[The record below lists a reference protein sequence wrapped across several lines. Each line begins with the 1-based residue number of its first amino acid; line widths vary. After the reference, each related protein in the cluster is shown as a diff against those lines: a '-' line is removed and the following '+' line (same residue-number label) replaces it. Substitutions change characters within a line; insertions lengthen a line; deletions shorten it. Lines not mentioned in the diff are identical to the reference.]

1 MRIITAISLFLL
13 LTIGAR
19 AQVLSPGVDSIPMS
33 DNKKLAADIYIPQGW
48 TSGPVILVQTPY
60 NRLWYRLI
68 GLPLVGTN
76 INSSNY
82 AFVIVDWR
90 GFYGSTAANY
100 SGAPTRGEDGYDV
113 VEWIA
118 AQSWSNGKV
127 GTWGPSALG
136 RVQFMTAKEN
146 PPHLTC
152 ICPLV
157 AGPQYSYQEYFP
169 NGCYRTEYVEQLDGL
184 GFGMSTMLLQ
194 NQVYNNFWQF
204 IVEPPNFYPTQ
215 IQVPALMIGGW
226 YDHNIEVMLEFYNA
240 IRAQSPLAVRDQH
253 RLLMGPWAHG
263 GNGSATV
270 GSGQQGQLFYPN
282 AVGWNDSL
290 ALMFFDY
297 HLRSQTNGWNNT
309 PFVQYYN
316 MGQNVW
322 TSSPTWP
329 PSGISNLTYYFQS
342 DSSMTSS
349 APASSSGSLSFS
361 YDPTN
366 PSPTVGGPTLR
377 ADLDQGPYDQALVVE
392 SRNDVLRFTTAPLA
406 SNINVS
412 GNVVVTLKVSSD
424 RYDTDFCVRLC
435 DVYPDGRSMLVND
448 GVYRM
453 RFRNGFTANDTA
465 ALVPNQVYT
474 VNIELPATSHTFLQ
488 GHRIRMDVTSSNYP
502 RFNRNMNTNGPMYPF
517 TNGDT
522 LINPLVANNTVYTNS
537 INSSSITL
545 PTGITNVGIQ
555 PQPKTTSTIR
565 IFPNPADDAT
575 AVVLPEVSSGFAYI
589 RDVQGRV
596 LQTQNYSGNTVQL
609 STSELADGIYLI
621 EIIQP
626 QSRYTSTFVI
636 RH

>member
-1 MRIITAISLFLL
+1 MRIITALGLL
-13 LTIGAR
+13 LVLTLGVR
-19 AQVLSPGVDSIPMS
+19 AQVLSPAVDSIPMG

-90 GFYGSTAANY
+90 GFYGSASANY
-100 SGAPTRGEDGYDV
+100 TGAPTRGEDGYDV

-118 AQSWSNGKV
+118 AQPWSDGKV

-184 GFGMSTMLLQ
+184 GFGMSTILLQ
-194 NQVYNNFWQF
+194 NPVYNNLWQF

-240 IRAQSPLAVRDQH
+240 IRTQSPLAVRDQH
-253 RLLMGPWAHG
+253 RLLMGPWVHG

-270 GSGQQGQLFYPN
+270 GTGQQGQLFYTN
-282 AVGWNDSL
+282 AVGRNDSL
-290 ALMFFDY
+290 ALLFFDY
-297 HLRSQTNGWNNT
+297 HLRSQNNGWNNT

-342 DSSMTSS
+342 DSSMTST
-349 APASSSGSLSFS
+349 APASSSGSLSFN
-361 YDPTN
+361 YDP
-366 PSPTVGGPTLR
+366 
-377 ADLDQGPYDQALVVE
+377 DQGPYDQAPVVE
-392 SRNDVLRFTTAPLA
+392 SRNDVLRFTTAPLT
-406 SNINVS
+406 SNVNVS
-412 GNVVVTLKVSSD
+412 GNVVVTLKVSSN

-474 VNIELPATSHTFLQ
+474 VNIELPATSLTFLQ
-488 GHRIRMDVTSSNYP
+488 GHRIRVDVTSSNYP

-545 PTGITNVGIQ
+545 PTGSANVGIEQ
-555 PQPKTTSTIR
+555 PTALTPTIS
-565 IFPNPADDAT
+565 IFPNPAGDVT
-575 AVVLPEVSSGFAYI
+575 TVVLPEVSSGIVYI

-596 LQTQNYSGNTVQL
+596 VQTQNYSSNTVQL
-609 STSELADGIYLI
+609 NTAAIADGVYLI
-621 EIIQP
+621 EIIQA